1 MSGAFPAWDAPTP
14 LLIGFSGLLIGS
26 FLNVVI
32 HRLPLM
38 MQAEEEGETMTSG
51 GDERRLSL
59 AWPSSRCPLCE
70 RPIRP
75 VENIPL
81 LSYLG
86 LRGRCAGCGGRISP
100 VYPVVEAL
108 SAALPVGTALLVADA
123 VQAWAAAVIVWF
135 LIPAVAIDLRL
146 RLLPD
151 ALTLPL
157 LWAGLAASAI
167 FRPFA
172 SPEAAIL
179 GAVGGYGLLFAV
191 SWAAERYY
199 GRPALGLG
207 DAKLLAALG
216 AWLGWPAPAPVVFLA
231 AVLGAAAALPGLL
244 TRRLSPGAEI
254 PFGPMLAVAGLVVMA
269 RPEYFAALGMTLWR

>member
-1 MSGAFPAWDAPTP
+1 MSGAFPIWDAPTP

-38 MQAEEEGETMTSG
+38 MEAENESEAAISG
-51 GDERRLSL
+51 GERRLSL
-59 AWPSSRCPLCE
+59 AWPASRCPLCE
-70 RPIRP
+70 RPIRA

-81 LSYLG
+81 LSYLW

-123 VQAWAAAVIVWF
+123 AQAWAAAIIVWF
-135 LIPAVAIDLRL
+135 LIPAVVIDLRL

-157 LWAGLAASAI
+157 LWAGLAASVI

-179 GAVGGYGLLFAV
+179 GAVGGYGSLFAV

-231 AVLGAAAALPGLL
+231 AVLGVAAALPGLL

-269 RPEYFAALGMTLWR
+269 RPECFAVLGMTPWR